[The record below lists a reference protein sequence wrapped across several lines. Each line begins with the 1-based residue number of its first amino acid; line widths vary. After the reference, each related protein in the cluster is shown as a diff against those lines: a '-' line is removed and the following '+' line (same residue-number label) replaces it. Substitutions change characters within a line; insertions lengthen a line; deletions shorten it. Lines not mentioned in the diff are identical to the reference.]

1 MICVLTVSCYMIM
14 VLYYIVDLVIY
25 CNYFDFFFSDE
36 LRCVKILSQFGA
48 DSGFDSDNKHKE
60 IGRKFTHTITPI

>member
-36 LRCVKILSQFGA
+36 LRCVKFYLNSELILVLILIINTKKLAG
-48 DSGFDSDNKHKE
+48 NLLML
-60 IGRKFTHTITPI
+60 

>member
-14 VLYYIVDLVIY
+14 VLYYVVDLVIY

-36 LRCVKILSQFGA
+36 LRCVKFYLNSELILVLILIINTKKLAGSLLML
-48 DSGFDSDNKHKE
+48 
-60 IGRKFTHTITPI
+60 